1 MYPIVKRAARAL
13 GYRLKRTD
21 LSNGANVPPTLHQA
35 LDNYQYNGS
44 FYPVEK
50 PWNKLEKDV
59 VVKPG
64 DEDFDVIWID
74 TAVTPEFVARMK
86 QY

>member
-1 MYPIVKRAARAL
+1 MINLHYTEYRIIKKVAREL

-21 LSNGANVPPTLHQA
+21 LSNGNCVPPTLYAA

-50 PWNKLEKDV
+50 PFAIKSEA
-59 VVKPG
+59 VKN
-64 DEDFDVIWID
+64 
-74 TAVTPEFVARMK
+74 
-86 QY
+86 